1 MIDALSQPFFAHALL
16 AATGI
21 AAACGLAGYF
31 LVLRA
36 QVFTADALSHVAFT
50 GAMAALAFGID
61 ARLGLFATT
70 VGIAVL
76 MGLLGRRGTAD
87 DVVIGNVFAWI
98 LGLGALF
105 LAVYTTSRSTGN
117 GSAGVTVLFGSIFG
131 LSWSQA
137 SLAALIA
144 VGVCVL
150 LVVVAR
156 PLLFGT
162 VDPDV
167 ARAKGVPVRALSLV
181 FLALVGVCSAEA
193 SQAVGALLLLGLLAA
208 PAATALRLAN
218 RPYRAL
224 GLSVLIALLDAWIGL
239 GLSYAIPVLPP
250 SFAVVTVATVGY
262 LLAVAGTAISIR
274 MTRNHRHF
282 GETSQHRAA

>member
-1 MIDALSQPFFAHALL
+1 MIGALSQPFFGHAVL

-61 ARLGLFATT
+61 ARLGLFAAT
-70 VGIAVL
+70 VGIALL

-131 LSWSQA
+131 LSWAQA

-144 VGVCVL
+144 VGVCVV
-150 LVVVAR
+150 LVAIAR

-162 VDPDV
+162 LDPDV
-167 ARAKGVPVRALSLV
+167 ARAKGVPVRALGLA

-193 SQAVGALLLLGLLAA
+193 TQAVGALLLLGLLAA
-208 PAATALRLAN
+208 PAATALRLAS

-224 GLSVLIALLDAWIGL
+224 GLSVLIALLDAWLGL

-250 SFAVVTVATVGY
+250 SFAVITVATVGY
-262 LLAVAGTAISIR
+262 LLAVAAHHIR
-274 MTRNHRHF
+274 A
-282 GETSQHRAA
+282 TSQQRAA